1 MAERAAWKCRVRK
14 RVLKVEALCQDS
26 FQRLFHAATLIRHP
40 GDASKAAE
48 LLQGVSTSLTLAASY
63 MQAAELLAL
72 RGGSPHPRRPLP
84 SLADL
89 HPDAA
94 DVRAALLRVQAAA
107 ATHEATRLHLQ
118 CCRGRLATLCFL
130 LDRQSKRQRHGFHAV
145 TEPQRAAAF
154 VALENARHSLH
165 ACVMEI
171 NIALLALPP

>member
-1 MAERAAWKCRVRK
+1 MAWKCRVRK
-14 RVLKVEALCQDS
+14 RVLDAEALCQDS
-26 FQRLFHAATLIRHP
+26 FQRLFHAA
-40 GDASKAAE
+40 E
-48 LLQGVSTSLTLAASY
+48 LLRGVSTSLTLAASY

-94 DVRAALLRVQAAA
+94 EVRAALLRVQAAA